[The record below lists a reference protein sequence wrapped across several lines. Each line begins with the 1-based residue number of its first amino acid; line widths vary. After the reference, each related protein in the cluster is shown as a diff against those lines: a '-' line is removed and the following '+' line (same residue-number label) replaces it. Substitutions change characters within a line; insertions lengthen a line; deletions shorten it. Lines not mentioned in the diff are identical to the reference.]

1 MLLEETGNIGYSV
14 FNIIFEANQKP
25 RNPMAIA
32 VKSIRTFKI
41 FFHDFLLTSLN
52 LIFEI
57 KTTYS
62 KISIYLYIEL
72 SFNLVLSLLSRCK
85 YLFAIQRLRNTR
97 IKIETC
103 IHENV
108 GTPGRIAPFTE
119 QSIWYVKKP

>member
-32 VKSIRTFKI
+32 VESIRTFKI

-57 KTTYS
+57 KTAYS

-72 SFNLVLSLLSRCK
+72 SFNLV
-85 YLFAIQRLRNTR
+85 
-97 IKIETC
+97 
-103 IHENV
+103 
-108 GTPGRIAPFTE
+108 
-119 QSIWYVKKP
+119 